1 MAIATGHFEIEYN
14 ETEHMTT
21 VHGEWDDHTGA
32 LGVSSERNPF
42 WMQVLIFAGAIP
54 AAVLLV
60 CGIFFWSRKH
70 EQQRHDKQVGTYC
83 RKE

>member
-1 MAIATGHFEIEYN
+1 MAIATGSFDIEYN

-21 VHGEWDDHTGA
+21 IHGAFDDHTGA

-42 WMQVLIFAGAIP
+42 WMQVIIFGSCIP

-60 CGIFFWSRKH
+60 CGIFFLSRKH
-70 EQQRHDKQVGTYC
+70 EQQRHDKQQGT
-83 RKE
+83 